1 MDATISHRDAQPT
14 AYTSVSTENMVL
26 RLCMVQRIGKILCN
40 IFCSEIQLFIY
51 FLTNMRQ

>member
-40 IFCSEIQLFIY
+40 IFCSEIQLLIY
-51 FLTNMRQ
+51 FLTIRQ